1 MGLVFYYLFHYLFF
15 LLLLLP
21 LFLPGLKV
29 NINQQHLCC
38 VLLFMLQSYALAV
51 AAALS
56 EEAHVQSSAHT
67 RGLFLKVLVV
77 LLCNVPELS
86 CGPNSDIIQRMFH
99 FKMPRCW
106 DLLL

>member
-15 LLLLLP
+15 LLLLLLP

-38 VLLFMLQSYALAV
+38 VLLFMLQSYAV
-51 AAALS
+51 AAAVGLS

-67 RGLFLKVLVV
+67 RGLSSWRF
-77 LLCNVPELS
+77 
-86 CGPNSDIIQRMFH
+86 
-99 FKMPRCW
+99 
-106 DLLL
+106 